1 MYLPRRGAQ
10 AEVENGGAERV
21 GDDRRDGDAVDR
33 HAQHGDEEQV
43 QRHVHNARD
52 GQRQQRDLRLADASE
67 DGCLEV
73 IQQDHGHA
81 QQIDPQI
88 QQRQRE
94 HVVRHLQQAQQRRRR
109 QLAERGHE
117 HAAQQRHEDRRE
129 DGLLHGVFIALPD
142 GVRDDDVRAERDA
155 DEEVHQQADDRAVR
169 AHGGY
174 GRRPLRAGEVAD
186 DRDVRGVEE
195 LLQNRRRR
203 HREGEQRNLVP
214 DGAME
219 HVKLPF
225 CSFCFHVC
233 VLFQYVK
240 FFSQTA
246 RGRLN
251 RIGSGVLR

>member
-1 MYLPRRGAQ
+1 M
-10 AEVENGGAERV
+10 
-21 GDDRRDGDAVDR
+21 
-33 HAQHGDEEQV
+33 
-43 QRHVHNARD
+43 
-52 GQRQQRDLRLADASE
+52 
-67 DGCLEV
+67 
-73 IQQDHGHA
+73 
-81 QQIDPQI
+81 
-88 QQRQRE
+88 
-94 HVVRHLQQAQQRRRR
+94 
-109 QLAERGHE
+109 
-117 HAAQQRHEDRRE
+117 

-142 GVRDDDVRAERDA
+142 GVRDDDVRAERDT

-186 DRDVRGVEE
+186 DRDVRGVEK

-240 FFSQTA
+240 SFSQTA